1 MNPQYRF
8 FLEIGEDSALSYPL
22 HDSLKLKYKK
32 GSKQAFFRAELSGKL
47 RFVKSDY
54 DRILAAAFD
63 TVYKV
68 RIQKQNEANEYV
80 DFFTGKFTRTMCK
93 INQDDKILETK
104 LETVDLYEDV
114 LAGLE
119 KEFDLIKLS
128 PEIKEL
134 KYYKRP
140 ILQIYTPGEKVIS
153 CFAGG
158 LYWEQECDA
167 ISDLT
172 ALNTQHGF
180 NSELKSVLPFSK
192 GDVVVFADWY
202 KQGAFTSREVTEVKD
217 AYKATT
223 HNADITLKL
232 GTTKG
237 DYTVSLDLA
246 RMRAFLDSD
255 LGHSEVDLTRE
266 NNQLKA
272 AFSSWTF
279 YIMGVSGP
287 GKSFVNRLL
296 HDNDSFTGTKVNI
309 LNKAEFGD
317 NRNYKYATPL
327 DWSTFDIR
335 LYASAEISA
344 EPTEYGQRQPGE
356 YYKKPRL
363 AGVLGLGALVPISK
377 SQWGDT
383 SFWFINTPMQGI
395 VDSEFGEQNTL
406 KHAYPLYSCISR
418 LLNEVAPEVT
428 FEGSE
433 EYSSFLYSQRGITG
447 EDPVSSRYY
456 SGHTLYMTQITNILK
471 GEYDQPAQKMPMT
484 LKKIFD
490 MLKNCFKCYWFIDG
504 NKLRIEHIK
513 YFNSGLSEYGSSVGL
528 DATGVI
534 DSRTGKLWSF
544 ASSEYEYDFEDM
556 PEYFQFKWPNDV
568 TKPFEG
574 WPLEIKSNYVKKGQI
589 EEVAIAGF
597 STDLDFMLWN
607 PGSFNEDG
615 NALIAALPN
624 GNVYYQDQFGEVTFF
639 MKTFDPY
646 GKDEVQY
653 SLQNGVL
660 SFFNLVP
667 SYYIY
672 DLPGSNAIINTLAL
686 DADYQDDTVKYN
698 KRVKRTKKQKIKY
711 PKGLNINP
719 YKLVRTEL
727 GVGQIE
733 EYEVD
738 LSSEVAEIT
747 VYHDTE

>member
-32 GSKQAFFRAELSGKL
+32 ESKQAFFRAELSGKL

-54 DRILAAAFD
+54 DRILATAFD

-68 RIQKQNEANEYV
+68 RIQRLNEVSEYE

-93 INQDDKILETK
+93 INQDDRILETK
-104 LETVDLYEDV
+104 LETVDLYEDI

-119 KEFDLIKLS
+119 KEFDLIKLA
-128 PEIKEL
+128 PEIREL

-140 ILQIYTPGEKVIS
+140 VLQLYTPGEKVIS

-172 ALNTQHGF
+172 TLNTQHGF
-180 NSELKSVLPFSK
+180 ISMPKTIAS
-192 GDVVVFADWY
+192 
-202 KQGAFTSREVTEVKD
+202 TS
-217 AYKATT
+217 
-223 HNADITLKL
+223 
-232 GTTKG
+232 
-237 DYTVSLDLA
+237 DLA
-246 RMRAFLDSD
+246 GTFVSICDNDKKICYTHTVVNARLTASPSIYIDLNISSLGDFVTIYYYPQYPSLTLSGLGPSYNGTWDLIENTSTKVIFRKGALEITMRPVA
-255 LGHSEVDLTRE
+255 
-266 NNQLKA
+266 
-272 AFSSWTF
+272 
-279 YIMGVSGP
+279 I
-287 GKSFVNRLL
+287 KSFVNRLL
-296 HDNDSFTGTKVNI
+296 HDNDTFTGTKVNI

-327 DWSTFDIR
+327 DWDSYNILLEVST
-335 LYASAEISA
+335 EVSA

-363 AGVLGLGALVPISK
+363 AGALGLGSLVPISK
-377 SQWGDT
+377 SQWGDA
-383 SFWFINTPMQGI
+383 SFWFVNSFMQGLI
-395 VDSEFGEQNTL
+395 DSKFGEQNTL
-406 KHAYPLYSCISR
+406 RHAYPLYSCISR
-418 LLNEVAPEVT
+418 LLNEVAPDIK
-428 FEGSE
+428 FEGSS
-433 EYSSFLYSQRGITG
+433 EYSNFLYGSTGISG
-447 EDPVSSRYY
+447 EDGINNTYY
-456 SGHTLYMTQITNILK
+456 AGHLLYMTQITNVLK

-490 MLKNCFKCYWFIDG
+490 MLKNCFKCYWFIEG
-504 NKLRIEHIK
+504 HKLRIEHIK
-513 YFNSGLSEYGSSVGL
+513 YFNNGLSEYGTSVGL
-528 DATGVI
+528 DTTSI
-534 DSRTGKLWSF
+534 KDSRTGKPWAF
-544 ASSEYEYDFEDM
+544 ASSEYEYDLEEM

-574 WPLEIKSNYVKKGQI
+574 WPLEVKSNYVKKGQI
-589 EEVAIAGF
+589 EEVAVSGF

-624 GNVYYQDQFGEVTFF
+624 GNVYYQDQFGEVAFF

-672 DLPGSNAIINTLAL
+672 DLPGSNATINKLAL
-686 DADYQDDTVKYN
+686 DSYYQDDTVKHN